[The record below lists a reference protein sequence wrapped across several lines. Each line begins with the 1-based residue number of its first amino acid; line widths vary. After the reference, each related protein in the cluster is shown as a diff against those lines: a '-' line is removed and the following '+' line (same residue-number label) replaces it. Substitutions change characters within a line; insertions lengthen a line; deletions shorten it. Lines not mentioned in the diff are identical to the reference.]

1 MTSLQGAIKWS
12 HKGIRY
18 YADKIL
24 IFILVKE
31 IVLFTGKSP
40 LKAPFLISK
49 FTNDS
54 IYHKIYA
61 FKKHVN
67 KYAKNTQHANKELS

>member
-18 YADKIL
+18 CDKIL

-31 IVLFTGKSP
+31 IVLYIGK
-40 LKAPFLISK
+40 
-49 FTNDS
+49 DS
-54 IYHKIYA
+54 L
-61 FKKHVN
+61 
-67 KYAKNTQHANKELS
+67 HAYQSLECSTSG